1 MGAAGRQGTIC
12 FCSTREKSSFIA
24 YASAV
29 RPRLA
34 YLQFCNRKWGRK
46 VTGLRYRTTPFGV
59 WVCAQCDETVF
70 DVVEERK
77 RDPTTKLLVGHA
89 QESEPVFD
97 KNVEDM
103 PADIIRTLVPSENI
117 GSG

>member
-1 MGAAGRQGTIC
+1 
-12 FCSTREKSSFIA
+12 
-24 YASAV
+24 
-29 RPRLA
+29 
-34 YLQFCNRKWGRK
+34 
-46 VTGLRYRTTPFGV
+46 V

-97 KNVEDM
+97 KNV
-103 PADIIRTLVPSENI
+103 
-117 GSG
+117 